1 MVADAGKQSFSSWSP
16 SCQWSP
22 HPVTSNLI
30 LTTSS
35 QKLLIWDLRSTSPSS
50 CLSRLIFAHARSI
63 TDINWHARDPNLMA
77 TTSIDGSV
85 KGWDLRVGDNNRA
98 VIRLADWGDA
108 GTQVKWNRQHD
119 YMIASA
125 HGNRLCIWD
134 TRVCRPLFR
143 RDPKVLIFDGRK
155 EQFPSRPSRRMTV
168 AYTASIGTGARGI
181 KLSHVP

>member
-1 MVADAGKQSFSSWSP
+1 MAGCRVSLIANRIYTVLIVSSS

-134 TRVCRPLFR
+134 TRVSILLLSTSR
-143 RDPKVLIFDGRK
+143 VLTTTDAERSGSNNVGK
-155 EQFPSRPSRRMTV
+155 GS
-168 AYTASIGTGARGI
+168 
-181 KLSHVP
+181 